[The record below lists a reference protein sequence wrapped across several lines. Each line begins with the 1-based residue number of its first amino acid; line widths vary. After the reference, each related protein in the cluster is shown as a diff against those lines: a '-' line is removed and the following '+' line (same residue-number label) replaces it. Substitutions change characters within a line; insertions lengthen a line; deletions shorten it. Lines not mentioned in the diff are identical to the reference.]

1 MVQGILWRCLTS
13 TADDGRKIADGSSF
27 LSSTSLNPFAS
38 AGQARRPKLVF
49 LVTEDW
55 YFVSH
60 RLELA
65 IAAREAGYEVVVATR
80 VGRHEARIAAAGLR
94 VRRVDFDRAGLNP
107 IRDFGTLL
115 AIAKVYRQEAPDL
128 VHHVALK
135 PIILGSIAARLAGV
149 KGIVNALAGLG
160 YVFSGAD
167 TRSKLL
173 RYVIKPALRLAL
185 SGSKAALIV
194 QNQDDLR
201 RVIAE
206 KLSTADR
213 IHLIRGAGVNPA
225 AYRPVQAGSETP
237 LVILPAR
244 LLREKGV
251 DEFVAAAR
259 AIRARGIKARFALV
273 GAPDLA
279 NPSSV
284 TQAEIDAW
292 VEEGVVE
299 YWGWQ
304 DDMPAVLSQAQIVCL
319 PTSYGEGLP
328 KSLLEAAAAGCAIV
342 TSDNPG
348 CTELIESGVTGWLA
362 PMGQTAALTAALQEA
377 IQRPDLRAQFG
388 AAARAL
394 IATDFSTARVTA
406 ETLDVYRRLTGSR
419 AEKTPVS

>member
-1 MVQGILWRCLTS
+1 M
-13 TADDGRKIADGSSF
+13 
-27 LSSTSLNPFAS
+27 
-38 AGQARRPKLVF
+38 F

-65 IAAREAGYEVVVATR
+65 IAAREAGYDVVVATR
-80 VGRHEARIAAAGLR
+80 VARHGERITAAGLQ
-94 VRRVDFDRAGLNP
+94 VRPVNFDRAGLNP
-107 IRDFGTLL
+107 VKDFGTLL
-115 AIAKVYRQEAPDL
+115 EIAKIYRQEAPDL

-135 PIILGSIAARLAGV
+135 PIIFGSIAARLL
-149 KGIVNALAGLG
+149 GIRRVVNALAGLG
-160 YVFSGAD
+160 YVYSGAD
-167 TRSKLL
+167 ARSKLL
-173 RYVIKPALRLAL
+173 RCVIKPALKLAL
-185 SGSKAALIV
+185 SGSGTALIV

-213 IHLIRGAGVNPA
+213 VHLIRGAGVDPA
-225 AYRPVQAGSETP
+225 AYRPVQPASETP

-259 AIRARGIKARFALV
+259 AVRGRGVKARFALV
-273 GAPDLA
+273 GAPDPV

-292 VEEGVVE
+292 VAEGVVE
-299 YWGWQ
+299 YWGWR
-304 DDMPAVLSQAQIVCL
+304 DDMPAVFSQAQIVCL

-342 TSDNPG
+342 ATDNPG
-348 CTELIESGVTGWLA
+348 CKELVEPGVTGWMV
-362 PMGQTAALTAALQEA
+362 PMGQVAALAEALHEA
-377 IQRPDLRAQFG
+377 IARPDLRARFG

-406 ETLDVYRRLTGSR
+406 ETLDVYRRLS
-419 AEKTPVS
+419 

>member
-1 MVQGILWRCLTS
+1 M
-13 TADDGRKIADGSSF
+13 
-27 LSSTSLNPFAS
+27 
-38 AGQARRPKLVF
+38 F

-65 IAAREAGYEVVVATR
+65 VAARAAGYDVVVATR
-80 VGRHEARIAAAGLR
+80 VARHGARIAAAGLQ
-94 VRRVDFDRAGLNP
+94 VRPVDFDRAGLNP
-107 IRDFGTLL
+107 ITDFGTLL
-115 AIAKVYRQEAPDL
+115 SIARIYRQEAPDI

-135 PIILGSIAARLAGV
+135 PIILGSIAARLVGITS
-149 KGIVNALAGLG
+149 IVNALAGLG

-167 TRSKLL
+167 ARSKLL
-173 RYVIKPALRLAL
+173 RCVIKPALKLAL
-185 SGSKAALIV
+185 SGSGTVLIV

-206 KLSTADR
+206 NLSTADR
-213 IHLIRGAGVNPA
+213 VHLIRGAGVNPA
-225 AYRPVQAGSETP
+225 AYRPVQADSEMP

-244 LLREKGV
+244 LLKEKGV

-259 AIRARGIKARFALV
+259 IVRGRGVKARFALV
-273 GAPDLA
+273 GAPDPA

-292 VEEGVVE
+292 VAEGVVE
-299 YWGWQ
+299 YWGWR
-304 DDMPAVLSQAQIVCL
+304 DDMPSVFSQAQIVCL

-348 CTELIESGVTGWLA
+348 CKELVEPGVTGWMV
-362 PMGQTAALTAALQEA
+362 PMGQAAALAEALHEA

-394 IATDFSTARVTA
+394 IATDFSMAKVTA
-406 ETLDVYRRLTGSR
+406 ETLGVYQGLILSHPHKSAR
-419 AEKTPVS
+419 